1 MAGYKELSGQV
12 AIVGASECDE
22 IGVVPNK
29 SVLRLHAEGAR
40 NAINDA
46 GLSKSDIDA
55 VFTAG
60 TNPAVLSEYLGLQ
73 PRFVDGT
80 SVGGCSFVIM
90 MEHAMMALHH
100 GMCNYALI
108 SHGESGRSRI
118 GVDRPGAGASTPGGQ
133 FEAPWGVFGAP
144 STFSIPMM
152 QYMNT
157 FGVTREQ
164 FAEVAVSTRKW
175 ARLNPRAMIWDP
187 AYHSDELTVED
198 VLEARMICYPLT
210 LFMCCLVTDAAGSVI
225 LTTAERARDLPR
237 PPVYLLGTGEAVS
250 HQMIAQMPDF
260 NRADGF
266 VMSGG
271 RAFDMA
277 GITPDDIDVAELY
290 DAFVHTPVYALEALG
305 LAKPGEGVHR
315 FMEGRAAPGGDF
327 PINTN
332 GGGLSYTHPGMYGM
346 FVILEAVSQL
356 RGDAGPRQTKHRRD
370 RSQNAKIALAH
381 GPGGMFSA
389 AGTAILGNVIP

>member
-1 MAGYKELSGQV
+1 MAGYKELRGQV
-12 AIVGASECDE
+12 AIVGAAECDE
-22 IGVVPNK
+22 IGVVPDK
-29 SVLRLHAEGAR
+29 SVLQLHAEGAR

-60 TNPAVLSEYLGLQ
+60 TSPATLCEYLGLQ

-90 MEHAMMALHH
+90 MEHAMMALYH

-108 SHGESGRSRI
+108 SHGESGRSRV
-118 GVDRPGAGASTPGGQ
+118 GVDRPGAGPSSPGGQ
-133 FEAPWGVFGAP
+133 FETPWGVFGATT
-144 STFSIPMM
+144 TFPMAMM

-157 FGVTREQ
+157 YGVTREQ

-175 ARLNPRAMIWDP
+175 ALRNPRAMIWDP
-187 AYHSDELTVED
+187 AYHHEEITVED
-198 VLEARMICYPLT
+198 VLQSRMVCYPLT
-210 LFMCCLVTDAAGSVI
+210 LFMCCMVTDAAGSVI
-225 LTTAERARDLPR
+225 LTTADRAKDLKK
-237 PPVYLLGTGEAVS
+237 PPVYLLGTGEAVG
-250 HQMIAQMPDF
+250 HQMIAQMEDF
-260 NRADGF
+260 NRSAAF
-266 VMSGG
+266 ERSGQ

-277 GITPDDIDVAELY
+277 GISRDDIDVVELY

-305 LAKPGEGVHR
+305 LAKPGEGVYH
-315 FMEGRAAPGGDF
+315 FMDGRAAPGGDL

-332 GGGLSYTHPGMYGM
+332 GGGLNYTHPGMYGM
-346 FVILEAVSQL
+346 FIILEAVQQL
-356 RGDAGPRQTKHRRD
+356 RGEAGPRQTKHRRD
-370 RSQNAKIALAH
+370 PSQNSKIALVH

-389 AGTAILGNVIP
+389 AGTAVLGNEVP